1 MYILHLEEFSLD
13 LKSFLLCLTRMGDDF
28 DNELGPLQFDYISAY
43 DGAGSIGFIL
53 ILLYLIWAS
62 YLVHLL
68 GNTAESYFSPALA
81 AICEGLN
88 LPENIAGVT
97 FLAMGNGAPDVFASL
112 TSFSGGGDV
121 LIGLGA
127 LLGASMFISSVVVGS
142 LVVVKPCTVNPRNF
156 VRDVLFHILGVV
168 CLGFV
173 VIYGQVTML
182 IAVRC

>member
-1 MYILHLEEFSLD
+1 MGEQLD
-13 LKSFLLCLTRMGDDF
+13 T
-28 DNELGPLQFDYISAY
+28 ELGPLPVDYIAVY
-43 DGAGSIGFIL
+43 EDAGAAGFIL
-53 ILLYLIWAS
+53 VVLFLVWAC

-127 LLGASMFISSVVVGS
+127 LLGASMFISSAVVGS

-156 VRDVLFHILGVV
+156 IRDVLFHILGVV

-173 VIYGQVTML
+173 VIHGQVTL
-182 IAVRC
+182 VISVIFQIQH